1 MRKRKT
7 VYTEG
12 YIRNYVHEDIGQ
24 QVHTPKRKELNGS
37 EQYHG
42 RLKTR
47 RIMRNRRP
55 ISSGELMIN

>member
-12 YIRNYVHEDIGQ
+12 YIQNHDVHEDIGQ

-37 EQYHG
+37 EQYHK
-42 RLKTR
+42 RKLEE
-47 RIMRNRRP
+47 
-55 ISSGELMIN
+55 S